1 MTMEIKQ
8 VTDKKQKQII
18 TRVILESL
26 SDWFGIKESR
36 ENYIKDSADCDFIV
50 AYDDEKP
57 VGFICLKPTGK
68 DTVELHVLGVL
79 KQYHRKGIGKCLFEQ
94 AKQLAISKGYLFIQ
108 AKTVKMGKYKEYDD
122 TNRFYLSLG
131 FKEFEVIEDLWGKE
145 NPCQIYVMSIGR

>member
-8 VTDKKQKQII
+8 VADNKEKQKI
-18 TRVILESL
+18 TRMILESL

-79 KQYHRKGIGKCLFEQ
+79 KQYHRKGIGKRLFEET
-94 AKQLAISKGYLFIQ
+94 KQLAISKGYLFIQ
-108 AKTVKMGKYKEYDD
+108 VKTVKMGKYKEYDD

-131 FKEFEVIEDLWGKE
+131 FKEFEIIEDLWGKE
-145 NPCQIYVMSIGR
+145 NPCQIYVMSIG

>member
-8 VTDKKQKQII
+8 IADNKEKQKI
-18 TRVILESL
+18 TRMILESL

-36 ENYIKDSADCDFIV
+36 ENYIKDSGDCDFIV

-79 KQYHRKGIGKCLFEQ
+79 KQYHRKGIGKRLFEQ
-94 AKQLAISKGYLFIQ
+94 AKQLAITKGYLFIQ
-108 AKTVKMGKYKEYDD
+108 VKTVKMGKYKEYDD

-145 NPCQIYVMSIGR
+145 NPCQIYVMSIG